1 MPNEKAMTQTT
12 SPIRWWCL
20 KAPGQEK
27 KGGASRGVSVK
38 RTSLAEPAQIA
49 SKRLSITSA
58 FLPPA
63 SMESKG
69 NGMVGSS
76 EEELFMLSDESL
88 AVCGGLR
95 ENWRGECAAR
105 VLDSPLTGKSFAP
118 NVLLLEVDGD
128 WWTGRENVLRR
139 ISDARSPCPLS
150 YSLLTT
156 RSHEHDPTAHALT
169 H

>member
-1 MPNEKAMTQTT
+1 MGRVN
-12 SPIRWWCL
+12 
-20 KAPGQEK
+20 
-27 KGGASRGVSVK
+27 K

-49 SKRLSITSA
+49 SKPLSITSA

-69 NGMVGSS
+69 NEMVGSS

-95 ENWRGECAAR
+95 EKWRGECAAR

-118 NVLLLEVDGD
+118 DVLPIRGGRGLVG
-128 WWTGRENVLRR
+128 WTRERAEKTQRR
-139 ISDARSPCPLS
+139 SLALPAL
-150 YSLLTT
+150 LLTT
-156 RSHEHDPTAHALT
+156 HNTLTRALHDPHTR
-169 H
+169 